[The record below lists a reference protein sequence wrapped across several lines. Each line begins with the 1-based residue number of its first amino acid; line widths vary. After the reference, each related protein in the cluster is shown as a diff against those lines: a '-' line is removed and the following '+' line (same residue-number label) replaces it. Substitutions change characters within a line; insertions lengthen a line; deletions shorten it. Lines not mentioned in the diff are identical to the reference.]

1 MFLQHLKY
9 ETGIQK
15 AEGFE
20 ILPNPKG

>member
-1 MFLQHLKY
+1 MFWQHLKY

-15 AEGFE
+15 AGSFE